1 MGDKQKNTKIEGR
14 FYRIVITE
22 TYSKEVEI
30 YAEDPAN
37 AEEIAHELCSED
49 KIDFGPEDFDGREAE
64 CRGVSRK
71 ADIQLHPCYD
81 RDGINKKTKEDTVWN

>member
-1 MGDKQKNTKIEGR
+1 MGDKQKNTEIEGR

-37 AEEIAHELCSED
+37 AEEIAHELCSAD
-49 KIDFGPEDFDGREAE
+49 IIDIGPEDFDSRETE

-71 ADIQLHPCYD
+71 ADIQSHPCYD
-81 RDGINKKTKEDTVWN
+81 KSSINERTKEGTVWS

>member
-1 MGDKQKNTKIEGR
+1 MSEEQHITEIESR
-14 FYRIVITE
+14 FYRIIITE

-30 YAEDPAN
+30 YAKDSDD

-49 KIDFGPEDFDGREAE
+49 KIDFGPEDFDVRETE

-81 RDGINKKTKEDTVWN
+81 KDGINERTKEDAVWS

>member
-1 MGDKQKNTKIEGR
+1 MSEEQNTTEIESR
-14 FYRIVITE
+14 FYRIIITE

-30 YAEDPAN
+30 YAKDHED
-37 AEEIAHELCSED
+37 AEEIAHELCSAD
-49 KIDFGPEDFDGREAE
+49 KIDFGPEDFDGRETE

-81 RDGINKKTKEDTVWN
+81 KDGINEREKEGTVWS

>member
-1 MGDKQKNTKIEGR
+1 MGEEQNTTEIESR
-14 FYRIVITE
+14 FYRIIITE

-30 YAEDPAN
+30 YAKDPEY

-49 KIDFGPEDFDGREAE
+49 KIDFGPEDFDGRETE

-81 RDGINKKTKEDTVWN
+81 RSGINERTKEGTVWS